1 MLKLIVELFGLLTR
15 EQRRRFW
22 ILQLLVIIMAT
33 FELIGVASIF
43 PFIAIVSD
51 SSVIE
56 SNSLIN
62 LAYVWSNSQSQ
73 SEFLLLVGISVLI
86 ILAVSSIVSIFT
98 SWQLAMFAAQIGT
111 EIADRLFSY
120 YLSQNWLFH
129 ASTSSSRL
137 TKNISTESLRLSDFV
152 IQPLMQLNAKIV
164 LVVLLSTSIV
174 IYDPKVA
181 VFSIAIFL
189 AVYLVLYLV
198 VRKKLQENGDSLTV
212 YMSKRFHL
220 MSEGFGGVKDVI
232 LLGRKDFFI
241 ERFDEAGRLF
251 SRARGVNAGISLIP
265 RYLIEFVAFG
275 SVILLILYL
284 LRDGGSV
291 NTLLPILTVYAFAGL
306 KLLPAIQHAYVN
318 LSQVKGNISAFETLK
333 DDLGKAKDQEN
344 NNSVASYGA
353 RDNTRIRLS
362 KKMELKNIC
371 FNYSEDRPVLSNVN
385 LEIVANQVIGI
396 VGNSG
401 SGKSTLIDVI
411 LRLIDPKNGSMYV
424 DGNIIDKSNTRPWQ
438 NSIGFVPQSIFL
450 TEGSVAENIAFG
462 VPENE
467 IDYQQVENVVKLAH
481 LEEMIKQLPFALDT
495 KVGERGV
502 QLSGGQRQRIAI
514 ARALYFGADILVFD
528 EATSALDGITEK
540 MIMDAVHDF
549 QGSKTIIMVAHR
561 LKTVQKCD
569 KIFFMENGRI
579 TDQGNYSELLES
591 NETFRKMAK
600 HA

>member
-1 MLKLIVELFGLLTR
+1 MLKLISELFGLLTN

-22 ILQLLVIIMAT
+22 ILQLLVILMAI

-56 SNSLIN
+56 SNNLIN
-62 LAYVWSNSQSQ
+62 FAYVWSNSQSH
-73 SEFLLLVGISVLI
+73 SEFLLLVGVSVLI
-86 ILAVSSIVSIFT
+86 ILAISSVVSIFT
-98 SWQLAMFAAQIGT
+98 SWRLAMFAAQIGT

-120 YLSQNWLFH
+120 YLSQSWLFH
-129 ASTSSSRL
+129 ASTSSSKL
-137 TKNISTESLRLSDFV
+137 TKNISTEALRLSDFV
-152 IQPLMQLNAKIV
+152 IQPLMQMNAKVV

-174 IYDPKVA
+174 IFDPKVA
-181 VFSIAIFL
+181 LFSIAIFIV
-189 AVYLVLYLV
+189 VYIVLYLV
-198 VRKKLQENGDSLTV
+198 VRKKLQENGDRLTE
-212 YMSKRFHL
+212 YMSCRFHL

-232 LLGRKDFFI
+232 LLGKKGFFI
-241 ERFDEAGRLF
+241 ERFDNAGRLF
-251 SRARGVNAGISLIP
+251 SRARGVNAGISQIP

-275 SVILLILYL
+275 SVISLILYL

-318 LSQVKGNISAFETLK
+318 LSQVKGNISAFEALK
-333 DDLGKAKDQEN
+333 GDLDKAKDQKHIISGA
-344 NNSVASYGA
+344 NSGA
-353 RDNTRIRLS
+353 RDITKIKLS

-371 FNYSEDRPVLSNVN
+371 FSYSEDRPVLNNVS
-385 LEIVANQVIGI
+385 LEISANQVIGI

-401 SGKSTLIDVI
+401 SGKSTLIDVM
-411 LRLIDPKNGSMYV
+411 LRLIDPQSGSMYI
-424 DGNIIDKSNTRPWQ
+424 DGDIIDKSNTRHWQ

-462 VPENE
+462 IPENE
-467 IDYQQVENVVKLAH
+467 INYQQVQNVVKLAH
-481 LEEMIKQLPFALDT
+481 LEEMIKQLPSGLDT

-514 ARALYFGADILVFD
+514 ARALYLGGDILIFD

-569 KIFFMENGRI
+569 KIFFLENGRI
-579 TDQGNYSELLES
+579 TDQGTYQELLER
-591 NETFRKMAK
+591 NEKFSRMAK